1 MHNNLHKQIS
11 DWPVGVA
18 ERGRGTEKVT
28 PAEVD
33 FMAIALV
40 LSLPVCSAVCV
51 CVFNEPLFITL
62 PF

>member
-1 MHNNLHKQIS
+1 MHNNLQKQIS

-33 FMAIALV
+33 FMAIALA
-40 LSLPVCSAVCV
+40 LSLPVCSSV